1 MSSRIKILIIGDG
14 FIGNGLNDF
23 YKGKYDVRLTSKAE
37 LDVCSLPSVESF
49 FYENNDFTHVIY
61 AAGIKN
67 IGFCESNPGTAFAV
81 NSEALSLLSLYLPT
95 TMKMIYISTDY
106 VFDGHAN
113 STGSY
118 TETDQTFSTSV
129 YGKSKIAGELAVKK
143 RFPGSVIVRTSGV
156 YGPRCG
162 WVEWLVSAASEQK
175 SVECYTD
182 ATNSPT
188 HIDSLARMIADVIK
202 IKHKGI
208 INLVDSASINRFQLY
223 RLACSAADIEDNKL
237 VRSLRPTQECLIPE
251 NVSLSNDYFR
261 SLSPVTPP
269 LDTPEFKFLN
279 TKESL

>member
-1 MSSRIKILIIGDG
+1 MSNRIKILIIGDG

-49 FYENNDFTHVIY
+49 FRENNDFTHVIY

-67 IGFCESNPGTAFAV
+67 IGFCESNPDTAFAV

-118 TETDQTFSTSV
+118 TETDQTCSTSV
-129 YGKSKIAGELAVKK
+129 YGKSKIAGELVVKK

-156 YGPRCG
+156 YGPQCG

-188 HIDSLARMIADVIK
+188 HIDSLAQMIIDVISSNYE
-202 IKHKGI
+202 GV
-208 INLVDSASINRFQLY
+208 INLVDSSIMNRHELY
-223 RLACSAADIEDNKL
+223 SSALTAAGQQTNKL
-237 VRSLRPTQECLIPE
+237 IESSRPTQTCLIPE
-251 NVSLSNDYFR
+251 NVSLSNKYFCSLPSVKLPLR
-261 SLSPVTPP
+261 SPKF
-269 LDTPEFKFLN
+269 DFLN
-279 TKESL
+279 QMDKS